1 MNTKFFL
8 VSVSFNNAPSDGDAS
23 FFSMDTIEREVD
35 PIVRGDLVPIWLEV
49 WEETSQDVPC
59 LMSFPRTQSHHSPL
73 LQHS

>member
-23 FFSMDTIEREVD
+23 CLSIATIESEVD
-35 PIVRGDLVPIWLEV
+35 QIVRGDLMPIWLEV
-49 WEETSQDVPC
+49 WEEASQDVPC